1 MKIFFFLKI
10 ILTFLILQNCA
21 YSKGLPPGTGSSD
34 IPANVLIL
42 LDKSGSMTNPIS
54 DGTNINKPQAVAV
67 DSTNSASYLGMS
79 SYIVKV
85 GYDTMEID
93 DSWAFASS
101 GNCSMGDIKELRI
114 HDNKLYVLDGA
125 NDVVFRIDLTS
136 KLCDWNKP
144 IDSPISMD
152 IKDNILYATGTEM
165 LVYDL
170 SIATPLNKNCT
181 YNGDLKSDGETAKAL
196 AIDSS
201 GSNLYFHNSGKLKR
215 YEIQGDKCPST
226 TRSANQITTSG
237 VNTTHGFIFKP
248 GSDNV
253 IYMPDY
259 DDEFYKFTLN
269 SAKNAM
275 ASSEK
280 ASAGYSSTSASTINP
295 NRTNVDYPYGIDIDS
310 ENEKIHFVS
319 RGCCKHAM
327 HVMEYDMQFVK
338 EITGSNA
345 GAQTRMEGAV
355 EAIQEIM
362 SDGSLT
368 SHVNFGFGVWSEEG
382 GSFADWNGD
391 ITDGN
396 ATPCPQMNCL
406 KVRVHR
412 EGADKISTVAPTITA
427 NGASTFSK
435 SFADLAEDYYLSTL
449 LDDNGVA
456 ISPIDSNLDCQDSYI
471 VVIGDGAFSDA
482 NNLTDPINIITNLRV
497 DHSIKTHVVAYG
509 GGIDS
514 NDLLKFEE
522 FAVAGGTK
530 DVILANT
537 GNSLKSQLR
546 AKITQIIADN
556 FAFTAPSI
564 PPNKNETSTAVY
576 QSSFK
581 HRPNEAWHGAL
592 IKTAIDANG
601 NLDVLN
607 AANWEAKDMVPNPD
621 ERKIWSIIPNTDY
634 TADYNNFIEAN
645 SSDIAINLKNFGYE
659 IEDYHSVSNDPL
671 LSRRCVGTAAGIE
684 DGVSDDT
691 KGLINFLRGKD
702 YFDYDGDCDLTETR
716 LNENGE
722 KSFLGDFYHS
732 ELLVVGPPD
741 ANTSFTNKAQ
751 EAYWRSSKGYKVWAA
766 SPNLVNRKEIIY
778 VGANDGMLHAF
789 NSENGIEE
797 WAFIPPL
804 LFGNLPQMVDTAL
817 NKASPIGGGT
827 ISIYG
832 VDGSPIVH
840 DMFIIHPILE
850 IEDWYTILFVP
861 YGRGGNGF
869 SILDVTNPDAP
880 LHLLS
885 IFNETVTQTVY
896 VLDHDGDMVSHAY
909 VSNSYEINQLKE
921 AKDVTDNFASDE
933 GNEVCDNTGNN
944 QCYLSNTWTLV
955 TNPKI
960 PGLTKNDFRVT
971 KEGIDTNFD
980 IAYNSDGDIVFT
992 FNENMTYAAYDGS
1005 GGGDMSVSS
1014 TDLTIFIDVDS
1025 VAVGVQAEPG
1035 YDYSRLGKTWS
1046 QPRIIRMPNF
1056 GPDGADIDDNNI
1068 DDDIYVAVLGGG
1080 YGANNNA
1087 IGSNLFIINLEVDPV
1102 DQLYGKIQK
1111 QINIKDLN
1119 NNRIINSTPALPVV
1133 ITADEISSN
1142 FTGALVYLNDLE
1154 GKITKFNLT
1163 NMTKDNQGEAIALY
1177 DSTTLF
1183 NVGATKTNGR
1193 YMYHS
1198 MDAGTLRGSSG
1209 LWMYVGTGDYTRLT
1223 TKDDDID
1230 NVLLGI
1236 KDKDFPYYRNVNTP
1250 ELADDL
1256 TNCSDTTNDATGSE
1270 CPSTSELGWVI
1281 HLEDSAKI
1289 TAEPTLSRG
1298 RVLFPVFKPTES
1310 LNACTTG
1317 QALICNENARCGTR
1331 SNLEISKNIP
1341 GATNVACRIVGTGV
1355 LSKVVIFGDKLF
1367 ANIAGTAGDGS
1378 FQGNRTDLVSI
1389 EAGNSEVE
1397 SFRNSWR
1404 ENY

>member
-1 MKIFFFLKI
+1 MKIFLFIKI
-10 ILTFLILQNCA
+10 ILTFLILQNFA

-42 LDKSGSMTNPIS
+42 LDKSGSMTIPIS
-54 DGTNINKPQAVAV
+54 DGTNLMKPQAVAV
-67 DSTNSASYLGMS
+67 DSTNSASYIGMS
-79 SYIVKV
+79 SFILKV

-114 HDNKLYVLDGA
+114 YDNKLYVLDGA

-144 IDSPISMD
+144 IANPISMD
-152 IKDNILYATGTEM
+152 IKNNILYATGTEM
-165 LVYDL
+165 VVYDL
-170 SIATPLNKNCT
+170 SNATPLNKNCT
-181 YNGDLKSDGETAKAL
+181 YNGNLKSDGQTAKAL

-201 GSNLYFHNSGKLKR
+201 GLNLYFHNSGKLKR
-215 YEIQGDKCPST
+215 YEIDPNNKCPST
-226 TRSANQITTSG
+226 ARSNEINTTG
-237 VNTTHGFIFKP
+237 VNINHGFIFKP
-248 GSDNV
+248 GSDTE

-259 DDEFYKFTLN
+259 EDELYKFTLN
-269 SAKNAM
+269 SAKNA
-275 ASSEK
+275 ASSTK

-295 NRTNVDYPYGIDIDS
+295 NRINLDWPYGIDIDS
-310 ENEKIHFVS
+310 DNERIHFVS
-319 RGCCKHAM
+319 RGANKHAM
-327 HVMEYDMQFVK
+327 HVMDYDMQFIK
-338 EITGSNA
+338 EITGGNA

-362 SDGSLT
+362 NDGGLT
-368 SHVNFGFGVWSEEG
+368 SYVNFGFGVWSESG
-382 GSFADWNGD
+382 GSFTGWNGD
-391 ITDGN
+391 ITDGT

-412 EGADKISTVAPTITA
+412 DGAAKISAVAPTIIA
-427 NGASTFSK
+427 NGASTYSK
-435 SFADLAEDYYLSTL
+435 SFADLAKDYYLSDL
-449 LDDNGVA
+449 FDDNGVA
-456 ISPIDSNLDCQDSYI
+456 ISPIDPNLDCQDSYI
-471 VVIGDGAFSDA
+471 VVIGDGAFSDG
-482 NNLTDPINIITNLRV
+482 NNLTEPINIITNLRV
-497 DHSIKTHVVAYG
+497 DNGIKTHVVAYG
-509 GGIDS
+509 GGIEGS
-514 NDLLKFEE
+514 DLLKFKE
-522 FAVAGGTK
+522 FAVAGGTEN
-530 DVILANT
+530 VILANT
-537 GNSLKSQLR
+537 ATSLKTQLK

-556 FAFTAPSI
+556 FAFTVPSI
-564 PPNKNETSTAVY
+564 PPNKNETSNAVY

-581 HRPNEAWHGAL
+581 HRTNEAWRGAL
-592 IKTAIDANG
+592 IKTVIDANG
-601 NLDVLN
+601 NLDLQN
-607 AANWEAKDMVPNPD
+607 AANWDAKDVLPNPD
-621 ERKIWSIIPNTDY
+621 DRKIWSIIPNTDY
-634 TADYNNFIEAN
+634 TTDYNNFIEAN
-645 SSDIAINLKNFGYE
+645 SSDIAINFKSYGNP

-671 LSRRCVGTAAGIE
+671 LTRRCVDTADGIE

-716 LNENGE
+716 VNEDGV

-732 ELLVVGPPD
+732 ELLTVGPPD
-741 ANTSFTNKAQ
+741 ANTSFTHKAQ
-751 EAYWRSSKGYKVWAA
+751 EAYWRSSNGYKIWAA
-766 SPNLVNRKEIIY
+766 SPNLINRKEIIY

-789 NSENGIEE
+789 NSENGFEE

-804 LFGNLPQMVDTAL
+804 LFGKLPLMADPTL

-827 ISIYG
+827 QAKYG
-832 VDGSPIVH
+832 VDGSPVVH
-840 DMFIIHPILE
+840 DMYIKHPISE
-850 IEDWYTILFVP
+850 IKDWYTILFVP

-885 IFNETVTQTVY
+885 IFNETLKQTVY

-909 VSNSYEINQLKE
+909 VSKSYEINQLKE
-921 AKDVTDNFASDE
+921 AKAVTVKFTNDE
-933 GNEVCDNTGNN
+933 GNEVCDNTGDN

-955 TNPKI
+955 TNPKM
-960 PGLTKNDFRVT
+960 PGLTKLDFEVT
-971 KEGIDTNFD
+971 KDVTDINFD
-980 IAYNSDGDIVFT
+980 TAYNSDGDIVFT
-992 FNENMTYAAYDGS
+992 FDDNMRYVAYDGS

-1014 TDLTIFIDVDS
+1014 SNLTISINADS
-1025 VAVGVQAEPG
+1025 AALGVQAEPG
-1035 YDYSRLGKTWS
+1035 YDYSRLGQTWS

-1056 GPDGADIDDNNI
+1056 GPDGTDVEDNDIDDDN
-1068 DDDIYVAVLGGG
+1068 YVAVLGGG
-1080 YGANNNA
+1080 FSRSKAV
-1087 IGSNLFIINLEVDPV
+1087 GSNLFIINLEVDPV

-1111 QINIKDLN
+1111 QIHIEDLKN
-1119 NNRIINSTPALPVV
+1119 EIPNSTPALPVV

-1163 NMTKDNQGEAIALY
+1163 NMTKDNQGQPIALY

-1183 NVGATKTNGR
+1183 NVGATKANGR
-1193 YMYHS
+1193 FMYHS

-1223 TKDDDID
+1223 TKNATID

-1236 KDKDFPYYRNVNTP
+1236 RDKDFPYYRNVNTP
-1250 ELADDL
+1250 DLADSL
-1256 TNCSDTTNDATGSE
+1256 TKCSDTTNDATGSE
-1270 CPSTSELGWVI
+1270 CPSTSDLGWVI

-1317 QALICNENARCGTR
+1317 QALICNENAKCGTR

-1341 GATNVACRIVGTGV
+1341 GATNLACRIVGTGV
-1355 LSKVVIFGDKLF
+1355 LSKIIIFGDKLF
-1367 ANIAGTAGDGS
+1367 ANIAGTADAS
-1378 FQGNRTDLVSI
+1378 SMQFDKNDLVSI
-1389 EAGNSEVE
+1389 KAGISEVE
-1397 SFRNSWR
+1397 SVRNSWR